1 MSIERARA
9 YLAEKGVADRIRE
22 LDHSSATVELAAEAL
37 GVEPARIAKTLS
49 FMLHETP
56 ILIVAATQK
65 LIIISTNPFSA
76 SKRKC

>member
-37 GVEPARIAKTLS
+37 GVEPARIAKPSPLC
-49 FMLHETP
+49 
-56 ILIVAATQK
+56 
-65 LIIISTNPFSA
+65 ST
-76 SKRKC
+76 KRRF